1 MSGILEYTVLLQR
14 RRRRDAL
21 APAKSVIRWRSSV
34 ERLSKTAREEVE
46 GLEDIMVGWGDRSDK
61 WVWMGESLLRI

>member
-1 MSGILEYTVLLQR
+1 M
-14 RRRRDAL
+14 
-21 APAKSVIRWRSSV
+21 